1 MTDQEILE
9 MIKISLNSP
18 KNQDNL
24 LWAMKEQAEQ
34 QLRTRGIV
42 LDKEDPEVCGV
53 IRMRTEWLWRKRA
66 SSDQSMPRML
76 DAAEKDLLFHQ
87 KMGGITGDT

>member
-1 MTDQEILE
+1 MTDQEIME
-9 MIKISLNSP
+9 MIKVSLNSP

-34 QLRTRGIV
+34 QLTQ
-42 LDKEDPEVCGV
+42 LTEVCGV

-87 KMGGITGDT
+87 KMGGVTGDT

>member
-1 MTDQEILE
+1 MTDQEIME
-9 MIKISLNSP
+9 MIKVSLNSP

-24 LWAMKEQAEQ
+24 LWAMK
-34 QLRTRGIV
+34 
-42 LDKEDPEVCGV
+42 DPEVCGV

-87 KMGGITGDT
+87 KMGGVTGDT